1 MEIKINKSQLRL
13 LLAALSAV
21 TPTGGGSP
29 QLHLLLTLQ
38 EQCGETPDPQKV
50 ADLQATAYNEF
61 VEARYDEDPKS

>member
-29 QLHLLLTLQ
+29 QLQLLLALE
-38 EQCGETPDPQKV
+38 EQCGEVADPQKV
-50 ADLQATAYNEF
+50 CDLQATAYNEF
-61 VEARYDEDPKS
+61 VEARYDKDPQS